1 MGAGFAFDNTEDF
14 GGVNNSLTLNNTYQ
28 VIPNIDFLNV
38 QIPSAVWIQIKNAS
52 LTENTLLG
60 CIANPLDAV
69 LTPVVDFY
77 LPLNQILIF
86 DVMSLRQLAFKE
98 PSASAGGTLVY
109 RFINEYSVY
118 SNL

>member
-28 VIPNIDFLNV
+28 VIPNIDFVNGE
-38 QIPSAVWIQIKNAS
+38 IPSAVWIQIQNAS